1 MRILLVTIGTLFISF
16 ICFWIV
22 KFWGLSQTYNDF
34 KHPMY
39 SQELQQDLPAIQF
52 IKPTFGNLETE
63 IKSEKN
69 LYLDVAVTQDQ
80 KLVAPKRRW
89 LSGEKPLRYLN
100 SGDILKDIVV
110 LENFKTDLKNKK
122 IIFNIIENTQAVHEN
137 FVYNM
142 QKMGLEKGFNFIVT
156 SPYEAPIKALK
167 EIAPAYI
174 YGSTQPEIL
183 KIIAMQSMYVL
194 EAANIRADMIIHP
207 LKIKNQDF
215 FNEALVNEMIRRHKR
230 IIVGP
235 IPSSEIEKAIKLKPY
250 GLIIDNN

>member
-22 KFWGLSQTYNDF
+22 KFWGLSQAYNDF

-52 IKPTFGNLETE
+52 VKPILANIESE

-207 LKIKNQDF
+207 LRIKNQDF
-215 FNEALVNEMIRRHKR
+215 FNEDLVNEMIRRHKR

-235 IPSSEIEKAIKLKPY
+235 IKTSEIEKAIKLKPY